1 MTKPIECTL
10 FDLIQSVNQC
20 TDNDREVAATV
31 AALVNSGKVRLRGKF
46 AGAKIDMSP
55 SFSDFPDETLWP
67 LLPSLPTTL
76 PDAERVNQD
85 VRQDNRLAA

>member
-31 AALVNSGKVRLRGKF
+31 TALINSGKVRLRGKF
-46 AGAKIDMSP
+46 AGAMIDMSP
-55 SFSDFPDETLWP
+55 ALSDFSDETLWP
-67 LLPSLPTTL
+67 LLPRLPVAT
-76 PDAERVNQD
+76 PHAERTNQD
-85 VRQDNRLAA
+85 ARLAA